1 MASPGNHH
9 NKHHHQHQSN
19 DWKTKIKN
27 VVVLIQENRS
37 FDTFAGGLDYSRDI
51 NGLLHMNYCNP
62 ANVLDSHS
70 KLVCSDKLTFAHDV
84 AQDDPNHSMSGI
96 NMQLFGTMNPDEAKV
111 KSGQV
116 NATMKGF
123 ITEQQLA
130 YGTTNLTRAS
140 EVINYYTP
148 QHIPVFNEMAKNFV
162 LFDRWFCGKGV
173 IEHKGTNNG
182 GEYSHSSILGL
193 LAKLWDLENLTPR
206 TAWSSTFEHL
216 FLDKI
221 RKDTPK
227 KLPEPVVFG

>member
-1 MASPGNHH
+1 MVLLGSLTLFCIAATAMASPGNHH

-62 ANVLDSHS
+62 ANVQDSHS

-130 YGTTNLTRAS
+130 YGTNNLTRAS

-162 LFDRWFCGKGV
+162 LFDRWFCGR
-173 IEHKGTNNG
+173 
-182 GEYSHSSILGL
+182 L
-193 LAKLWDLENLTPR
+193 
-206 TAWSSTFEHL
+206 
-216 FLDKI
+216 
-221 RKDTPK
+221 PK
-227 KLPEPVVFG
+227 KKKKKAEFIKRGSKSLH